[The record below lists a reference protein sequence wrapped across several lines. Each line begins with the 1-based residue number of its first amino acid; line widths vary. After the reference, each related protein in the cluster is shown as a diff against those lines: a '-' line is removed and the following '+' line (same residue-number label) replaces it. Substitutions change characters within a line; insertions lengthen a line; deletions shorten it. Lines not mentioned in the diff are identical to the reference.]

1 MIAGALN
8 ERSQNRADR
17 KKIASA
23 SHLILLTTR
32 DNTVEQWVALGRTLE
47 RLLLTSTA
55 MGLVH
60 AYLNPPN
67 ELPELAHE
75 LADTLG
81 LPGEYPTILLRIGYA
96 KRMPHSVRI
105 PAEQRI
111 W

>member
-8 ERSQNRADR
+8 ERSQNRTDR

-32 DNTVEQWVALGRTLE
+32 SNTVEQWVALGRTLE

-55 MGLVH
+55 IGLAH

-67 ELPELAHE
+67 ELPELTHE

-111 W
+111 R

>member
-8 ERSQNRADR
+8 ERSQNRADH

-32 DNTVEQWVALGRTLE
+32 DNTVEQWVALGQALE

-55 MGLVH
+55 MGLAH

-67 ELPELAHE
+67 ELPELTRE
-75 LADTLG
+75 LSDTLV
-81 LPGEYPTILLRIGYA
+81 LPSEYPTILLRIGYA

-105 PAEQRI
+105 PAEQRVR
-111 W
+111 